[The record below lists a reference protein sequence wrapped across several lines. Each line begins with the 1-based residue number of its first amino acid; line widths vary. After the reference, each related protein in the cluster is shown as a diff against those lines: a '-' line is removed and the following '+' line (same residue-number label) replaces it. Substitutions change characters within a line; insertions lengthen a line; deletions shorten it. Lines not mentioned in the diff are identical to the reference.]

1 MRIIPVILSG
11 GSGMRLW
18 PLSRIGRP
26 KQLIA
31 LTGERTMLQLTALRT
46 VDAARFAPP
55 LVVASAEH
63 ADAIETQLAE
73 VGIAPDR
80 LILEPAA
87 RNTAPAI
94 ALAALNADPDSLLL
108 VMPSDH
114 VVRDNAAF
122 LAAVEAARPLAA
134 EDWLVTFGIR
144 PDRPETGY
152 GYIRRGGALGPGV
165 FEAERFIE
173 KPDRATAEAFL
184 ADGGYDWNGGIFL
197 FRAGAYLAALERHAP
212 YLLPDIR
219 AAVAGQSLSGARAY
233 PDAQGFAR
241 VPGQSIDHAV
251 MEKSGRVA
259 VVPVAMG
266 WSDIGSWEALHAI
279 GDKDAGDNVLAGD
292 VVAIDSTGCLVRS
305 DGPVIVT
312 LAVEDLVVVATERS
326 VLIVPRAESQR
337 VGEAVDALVARGHR
351 PPRMP
356 EGA

>member
-1 MRIIPVILSG
+1 MLHPVVLSG
-11 GSGMRLW
+11 GSGSRLW
-18 PLSRIGRP
+18 PLSRQNQP
-26 KQLIA
+26 KQFL
-31 LTGERTMLQLTALRT
+31 
-46 VDAARFAPP
+46 
-55 LVVASAEH
+55 
-63 ADAIETQLAE
+63 
-73 VGIAPDR
+73 R
-80 LILEPAA
+80 LIGDHSLYQETVIRASKLPGAQPPVTVCSEDHRFMIGEQLQEVAIASGGILLEPTA

-108 VMPSDH
+108 AMPSDH

-152 GYIRRGGALGPGV
+152 GYVRRGDSLGPGV
-165 FEAERFIE
+165 FKAERFIE
-173 KPDRATAEAFL
+173 KPDRATAERFL
-184 ADGGYDWNGGIFL
+184 AGGGYDWNGGIFL
-197 FRAGAYLAALERHAP
+197 LRAGAYLAALERHAP

-219 AAVAGQSLSGARAY
+219 AAVTGQSLSGARAY

-251 MEKSGRVA
+251 MEKSDRVA

-279 GDKDAGDNVLAGD
+279 GDKDGADNVLAGD
-292 VVAIDSTGCLVRS
+292 VVAIDSAGCLVRS
-305 DGPVIVT
+305 DGPVVVT
-312 LAVEDLVVVATERS
+312 LGVEDLVVVATERS
-326 VLIVPRAESQR
+326 VLIVPRGKSQR